1 MGVEQLYSGSALG
14 AVGSDGSV
22 PLPFFVRKAMAGRS
36 AGFVTLG
43 AHESDPCLTAYDPDH
58 AATLQAELERR
69 RLRDEAAGAGSDRHY
84 ARARRAF
91 GFVEEAEVDGD
102 RLALPA
108 MMRMKG
114 RLGDLVLFVGAG
126 ATFEIWNPEIAL
138 EEGDEGLR
146 ELAGYRL
153 GERNLRG
160 REKGR

>member
-14 AVGSDGSV
+14 AVGTDGTV
-22 PLPFFVRKAMAGRS
+22 PLPPFVRRAMGGRS
-36 AGFVTLG
+36 AGIVTLG

-58 AATLQAELERR
+58 APALQAELERR
-69 RLRDEAAGAGSDRHY
+69 RLRDEAAGAGSERHY

-91 GFVEEAEVDGD
+91 GFVEDAEVEGD
-102 RLALPA
+102 RLTLPA

-114 RLGDLVLFVGAG
+114 RIAELVLFVGAG
-126 ATFEIWNPEIAL
+126 TTFEIWNPHIAL

-160 REKGR
+160 RENGR